1 MAIKFEEMTP
11 SPIENA
17 TVKKAILNGVF
28 SSYRISANEGYK
40 LHDKILDDVKFD
52 ENGNETDKIILGYS
66 EGTKSCGANY
76 NWNENPREFYAVQKK
91 SDNGG
96 E

>member
-11 SPIENA
+11 SPIENT

-28 SSYRISANEGYK
+28 SSYRISANEGFK
-40 LHDKILDDVKFD
+40 LHDNTLDDFELD
-52 ENGNETDKIILGYS
+52 ANGNETDKIILGYS
-66 EGTKSCGANY
+66 KGTKTCGANY
-76 NWNENPREFYAVQKK
+76 DWKVNPREFYAIPCSEVK
-91 SDNGG
+91 